1 MKSSIISRNEKTS
14 EITNISLTHHVLDI
28 IYDRLIRQ
36 IDAFDD
42 HENVLRIDFN
52 DSQEIE
58 ILIKILQNFS
68 EAIKFRCQYDGE
80 TWRRTGF
87 RL

>member
-1 MKSSIISRNEKTS
+1 MKSSITNKNEKTS
-14 EITNISLTHHVLDI
+14 EITNISLTYHGLDV
-28 IYDRLIRQ
+28 IYNRLIQQ
-36 IDAFDD
+36 IDVFND

-58 ILIKILQNFS
+58 ILIKILQDFS
-68 EAIKFRCQYDGE
+68 EAIKFRCQYDEE

>member
-1 MKSSIISRNEKTS
+1 MKSSITNKNEKTS
-14 EITNISLTHHVLDI
+14 EITKIQ
-28 IYDRLIRQ
+28 Q
-36 IDAFDD
+36 IDVFND

-58 ILIKILQNFS
+58 ILIKILQDFS
-68 EAIKFRCQYDGE
+68 EAIKFRCQYDEE

>member
-1 MKSSIISRNEKTS
+1 MKSSITNKNEKTS
-14 EITNISLTHHVLDI
+14 EITNV
-28 IYDRLIRQ
+28 
-36 IDAFDD
+36 FND

-58 ILIKILQNFS
+58 ILIKILQDFS
-68 EAIKFRCQYDGE
+68 EAIKFRCQYDEE